1 MRILQLLLV
10 GILLGV
16 ALLWLRRGNLPTA
29 AASRER
35 TQAPS
40 SPAQAHSDSPI
51 PSRQLQPRGRPGVR
65 STPTATPFHA
75 FADSLNP
82 TSQHTRST
90 LTNLCVMTL
99 LSDLLLTHPEM
110 SDADLV
116 AAVAGMGIPEE
127 RIRERLAGYP
137 RGEASLTDIYERAD
151 QIPALAAVRVAAER
165 CGLPS
170 DPTSDCLLDCFRFV
184 AGTGE
189 LVDFLGTIRSALAAT
204 PDIPGLAAE
213 ADRLGREQVEARDV
227 FDRAYRERFLLRH
240 GLTEAQ
246 TEALLGELRALQ
258 APAATVDDLYL
269 PRKSSTP

>member
-1 MRILQLLLV
+1 MRIPKILLV
-10 GILLGV
+10 GLLIGV
-16 ALLWLRRGNLPTA
+16 AILWLGRGSSNPAANSDDLRAGSTA
-29 AASRER
+29 GAEARSQAKVS
-35 TQAPS
+35 TQRVS
-40 SPAQAHSDSPI
+40 
-51 PSRQLQPRGRPGVR
+51 PRGLPNFR
-65 STPTATPFHA
+65 SAPAPTPFHA
-75 FADSLNP
+75 LADSINP

-99 LSDLLLTHPEM
+99 LSDLLLAHPEL

-116 AAVAGMGIPEE
+116 TAVASMGIPEE
-127 RIRERLAGYP
+127 LIRERLAGYP
-137 RGEASLTDIYERAD
+137 RGSGSLPEIYDRAE

-189 LVDFLGTIRSALAAT
+189 LVDFLGTIRSSLAAS

-246 TEALLGELRALQ
+246 TEALLGELKALQ
-258 APAATVDDLYL
+258 APAATVDELYL
-269 PRKSSTP
+269 PRRNSTP